1 MSYKRCDAC
10 RGQKKVKGLGC
21 MLRKCETCN
30 GTGYIEQDDVQD
42 EQDIV
47 EDVIA
52 DNADA
57 ELDIVDEKPKTKRK
71 GNPNWR
77 KKDAEA

>member
-21 MLRKCETCN
+21 MLKKCEACN
-30 GTGYIEQDDVQD
+30 GTGYIEQD

-47 EDVIA
+47 KD
-52 DNADA
+52 ADA
-57 ELDIVDEKPKTKRK
+57 ELDIVEEKPKAKTKR
-71 GNPNWR
+71 GNPNWG
-77 KKDAEA
+77 KKE

>member
-21 MLRKCETCN
+21 MLKKCEACN
-30 GTGYIEQDDVQD
+30 GTGYIEQDIVDD
-42 EQDIV
+42 EQNIV
-47 EDVIA
+47 
-52 DNADA
+52 DNDNL
-57 ELDIVDEKPKTKRK
+57 ELDIEIEKPKAKRK

-77 KKDAEA
+77 KKDE

>member
-30 GTGYIEQDDVQD
+30 GTGYIEQD

-47 EDVIA
+47 NDEIV
-52 DNADA
+52 DNDNL
-57 ELDIVDEKPKTKRK
+57 ELDIVEEKPKTRTRR
-71 GNPNWR
+71 GNPNWG
-77 KKDAEA
+77 KKE

>member
-1 MSYKRCDAC
+1 MSYKRCDSC

-30 GTGYIEQDDVQD
+30 GTGYIEQDDVHD
-42 EQDIV
+42 EQDIG
-47 EDVIA
+47 EDVII
-52 DNADA
+52 DNDNH
-57 ELDIVDEKPKTKRK
+57 ELDIVEEKPKTKRK

-77 KKDAEA
+77 KKE